1 MLKTTIKL
9 SKMLFFHKVKKNVQR
24 KTKKK
29 KKIETC
35 AERLISGVESQI
47 GQNNQYKI
55 YPDMNFI
62 SFLNM

>member
-1 MLKTTIKL
+1 MC
-9 SKMLFFHKVKKNVQR
+9 KKRQ
-24 KTKKK
+24 KKK

-47 GQNNQYKI
+47 GQNKRYKI
-55 YPDMNFI
+55 YSDMNFI

>member
-1 MLKTTIKL
+1 MVKTSIKL

-24 KTKKK
+24 KTKK
-29 KKIETC
+29 IETC

-47 GQNNQYKI
+47 GQNKRYPEI